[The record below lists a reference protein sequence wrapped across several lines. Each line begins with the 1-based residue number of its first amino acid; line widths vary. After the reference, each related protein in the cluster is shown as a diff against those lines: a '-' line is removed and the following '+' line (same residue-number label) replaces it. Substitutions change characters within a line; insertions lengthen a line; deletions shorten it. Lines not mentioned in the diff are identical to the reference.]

1 MLVLAAL
8 VAGPAKIPV
17 GVSSEVCVRE
27 QETLSTKAAQTL
39 SGCVEDA
46 GCVLKGSLLVSH
58 L

>member
-1 MLVLAAL
+1 MRVLAVL
-8 VAGPAKIPV
+8 LAGADKIPV
-17 GVSSEVCVRE
+17 GVSSEVGLRE